1 VLLQGKVV
9 VVSGIGP
16 GLGMQLAMEAAREGA
31 RAVVLAARSSHKLEE
46 AADNV
51 RRASAHTEVIS
62 VATDIRDPQQCSHL
76 VEVALASLGCIDA
89 LANNAFEHGPFG
101 SIEDGELG
109 AWRSAYETNV
119 LGSVQMTRAVAP
131 QMRKQGGGAVV
142 MVNTMATI
150 KPFPGEAGYAASKGA
165 LLTATRYLAI
175 ELGPSNIRVNT
186 IRPGWMWGP
195 PVQAYVEHTA
205 RTRGVPQNKITDEV
219 ASRIALRRIVSDREC
234 ARAALFLLS
243 DYASGVTGAVLD
255 ANGGEVTAG

>member
-1 VLLQGKVV
+1 MLLQGKVI

-16 GLGMQLAMEAAREGA
+16 GLGMQLAVEAAREGA
-31 RAVVLAARSSHKLEE
+31 RAVVLAARTSHKLEQ

-51 RRASAHTEVIS
+51 RRASAQTEIMT
-62 VATDIRDPQQCSHL
+62 VATDIRDPQQCSRL
-76 VEVALASLGCIDA
+76 VDMAVARFGCVDA
-89 LANNAFEHGPFG
+89 LANNAFEHGPFA
-101 SIEDGELG
+101 SIEDSELV

-119 LGSVQMTRAVAP
+119 LGSIQMTRAVAS

-150 KPFPGEAGYAASKGA
+150 KPFAGEAGYAISKGA
-165 LLTATRYLAI
+165 LLTAAKYLAL

-195 PVQAYVEHTA
+195 PVQAYVEHAA
-205 RTRGVPQNKITDEV
+205 RARGVPQNKITDEV
-219 ASRIALRRIVSDREC
+219 AARIALRRIVSDREC